1 MKKITNNY
9 LPLIW
14 FMIVFN
20 EEGGGCREDRFGVSA
35 RYCKRLIIYNEQM
48 VQGYHKDYR
57 GYGREPPT

>member
-20 EEGGGCREDRFGVSA
+20 EEGGGGGKVVGNGVVVLVREHLTRMPKL
-35 RYCKRLIIYNEQM
+35 RCLR
-48 VQGYHKDYR
+48 
-57 GYGREPPT
+57 